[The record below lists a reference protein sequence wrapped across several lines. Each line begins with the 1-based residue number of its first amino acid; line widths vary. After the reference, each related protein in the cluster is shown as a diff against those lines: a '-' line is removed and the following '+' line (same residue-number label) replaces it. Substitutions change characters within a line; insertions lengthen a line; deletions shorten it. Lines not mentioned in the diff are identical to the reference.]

1 MAQLS
6 DEVVVGSNGSVYVAP
21 VGTALPTNIAGA
33 LNVAFKELGY
43 VSEDGI
49 TFTNGQ
55 EIEDINA
62 WQSFY
67 PIRKVVTSK
76 STSVQFVLRQ
86 WNEDTV
92 KLAFGGGTISRTAG
106 VTTYLPPEP
115 GTLDER
121 AMIIEWEDGSE
132 TFRLV
137 LPRGLVSG
145 EVESN
150 VVRSAAADLPISFDV
165 TPSGNPVAGNLSTQ
179 PWYLVTDS
187 TAFVIT

>member
-1 MAQLS
+1 MPQLA

-33 LNVAFKELGY
+33 LNAAFKELGY

-55 EIEDINA
+55 EVEDILA

-67 PIRKVVTSK
+67 PLRKVITSK
-76 STSVQFVLRQ
+76 TTSVQFVLRQ

-106 VTTYLPPEP
+106 ITTYTPPDP
-115 GTLDER
+115 STLDER
-121 AMIIEWEDGSE
+121 AMIITWIDGSE
-132 TFRLV
+132 NYRLV
-137 LPRGLVSG
+137 IPRGLVTG

-165 TPSGNPVAGNLSTQ
+165 TPSGIAVAGQLATQ
-179 PWYLVTDS
+179 PWYLITDS
-187 TAFVIT
+187 TAFVLT